1 MTDPFQDVDSV
12 GADLLGIVVSAL
24 ESRAAEA
31 EMIPIAER
39 YMNQLNWSVGTTH
52 IEVGAGTGA
61 ITRLMASRGGDC
73 KVIGID
79 PSAGLISE
87 AKKLAGRFLN
97 LEFEVG
103 NGTALRF
110 ADDSIDSVVMHT
122 VLSHV
127 PLPEQLLQEAFRV
140 LRAGGKLV
148 VCDADFVKSSIGNFD
163 GDPLDSCAQY
173 FIRNFVTHP
182 YLISEIRKYAE
193 HAGFDIEDFRI
204 DSRAMTNTDG
214 GLGWIK
220 MSANHML
227 ERGIIGEEL
236 AGSLASEYIR
246 RKDAGTLYGHQP
258 FGTLVAV
265 KSG

>member
-31 EMIPIAER
+31 EMIPIAQR
-39 YMNQLNWSVGTTH
+39 YIDQLNWSAGTTH

-61 ITRLMASRGGDC
+61 ITRLMAARGNDC

-79 PSAGLISE
+79 PSEGLILE
-87 AKKLAGRFLN
+87 AGKLADGFAN

-103 NGTALRF
+103 NGAALRF
-110 ADDSIDSVVMHT
+110 ADGSIDSVVMHT

-127 PLPEQLLQEAFRV
+127 PMPEALLKEAFRV
-140 LRAGGKLV
+140 LKPGGKLV
-148 VCDADFVKSSIGNFD
+148 VCDADFEKSSLGNFD

-173 FIRNFVTHP
+173 FIRHYVTHP
-182 YLISEIRKYAE
+182 YLISDIRKYASS
-193 HAGFDIEDFRI
+193 AGFAIEEFRI
-204 DSRAMTNTDG
+204 DSRTMTNTDG

-220 MSANHML
+220 MSANQMV
-227 ERGIIGEEL
+227 ERGIIGKEL
-236 AGSLASEYIR
+236 ADALANEYIR

-265 KSG
+265 KPG